1 MSNHD
6 KGLLVLATLLLAVT
20 PTAASAQSIRFHGGV
35 NHSTILM
42 EEEEPGVELGRRL
55 GRHFGVGYAVSL
67 TDLAGLRFE
76 ANYHEKG
83 FAADFSL
90 DGAAVGSEA
99 EVTYV
104 EFAPS
109 LVLGGGIIHFLAGPW
124 IAYNLR
130 CTLSVEV
137 AGMTTSGDCDAA
149 GDEVSVLDLGAAASW
164 FVDIMSLPLVSPPV
178 TVIDAGVPRSPAS
191 AVPSE
196 TVSGIVTSADSAFER
211 VAVIVTGEPSPTG
224 FRDAESDTDGASD
237 GVPEPR
243 AHGPAPT
250 PFTARTR
257 TRCALSFV
265 RPLISCLSVAVPEW
279 PASTHSDDT
288 VVPTA
293 ASSATVADD
302 V

>member
-67 TDLAGLRFE
+67 TDRAGLRFE

-149 GDEVSVLDLGAAASW
+149 GDEVSVLDLGAAAGLGIGFNLGYGW
-164 FVDIMSLPLVSPPV
+164 R
-178 TVIDAGVPRSPAS
+178 AGVEAIGSLGFVNTSPDSESVVRNSSMRGRAFVE
-191 AVPSE
+191 VPI
-196 TVSGIVTSADSAFER
+196 G
-211 VAVIVTGEPSPTG
+211 
-224 FRDAESDTDGASD
+224 
-237 GVPEPR
+237 
-243 AHGPAPT
+243 
-250 PFTARTR
+250 
-257 TRCALSFV
+257 
-265 RPLISCLSVAVPEW
+265 
-279 PASTHSDDT
+279 
-288 VVPTA
+288 
-293 ASSATVADD
+293 
-302 V
+302 